1 MQFFKRYLPTLIFA
15 VTLFGCQTYSYA
27 SNLHIIL
34 GADYLS
40 SDIKYNN
47 IKKKTSLN
55 KNEDD
60 DSDFVK
66 IKDDFKS
73 ISPVIGIGAYGIS
86 LEAYILNSEEI
97 EEDSIKAK
105 IRAYGVDVIGEAS
118 LSDNFSVV
126 ASLGLV
132 QYTFKREENNIER
145 EEESSGPRVG
155 IGLQYYLTRNI
166 AIRGM
171 YHYTH
176 LNSGEA
182 DHYKAVSEFLAGI
195 RLIF

>member
-1 MQFFKRYLPTLIFA
+1 MQFFKRHLPTLIFA
-15 VTLFGCQTYSYA
+15 VTLFGWQSYSYD
-27 SNLHIIL
+27 SNLHLIF
-34 GADYLS
+34 GADYVS

-47 IKKKTSLN
+47 IKKKSNLN
-55 KNEDD
+55 RDEEDD
-60 DSDFVK
+60 SNFVK
-66 IKDDFKS
+66 LKDDFKS

-97 EEDSIKAK
+97 EEDSVKAK
-105 IRAYGVDVIGEAS
+105 IRAYGVDFIGEAS

-126 ASLGLV
+126 ASLGIV
-132 QYTFKREENNIER
+132 QYTFKREENNR
-145 EEESSGPRVG
+145 EKEEDSSGPRVG

-176 LNSGEA
+176 LNSGDG